1 MRSEEENEQ
10 TNKQV
15 QNKRKRKTSF
25 PFKSLGSFEV
35 GAANKRDIN
44 CSATWLHLVKKSAE
58 RNFVAP
64 NCDLEFRVKAKN
76 IWPIDDFLTTLISSI
91 MVVWLFYCL
100 FGDYCKKQQQ

>member
-25 PFKSLGSFEV
+25 PFKSSGSFEV

-44 CSATWLHLVKKSAE
+44 CSATWLHLVKKCAE
-58 RNFVAP
+58 KNFVAP
-64 NCDLEFRVKAKN
+64 NCDLEFRVKAKKHLAN
-76 IWPIDDFLTTLISSI
+76 R
-91 MVVWLFYCL
+91 
-100 FGDYCKKQQQ
+100 